1 MTIRHI
7 LTIAATTSIAAC
19 ALTSCDWIKDDLS
32 DCPECQGTLSVK
44 IEHRYNMLHADAAPS
59 RVEKADVFIRHGRD
73 TTQSLR
79 QGYARRVGLL
89 CRHGI
94 LGGRNLR
101 LPRMVRYRQQDLR
114 LGYANRLPR
123 HTARRHHRTPSAT
136 YLPRK
141 GRCHQRGTEE

>member
-59 RVEKADVFIRHGRD
+59 RVEKADVFIRNTVTGETQHKAFDKAMLDASGYYAD
-73 TTQSLR
+73 MEFAGAGTSTASYGQVSTTRSST
-79 QGYARRVGLL
+79 GIRRPSPSP
-89 CRHGI
+89 HS
-94 LGGRNLR
+94 
-101 LPRMVRYRQQDLR
+101 Q
-114 LGYANRLPR
+114 A
-123 HTARRHHRTPSAT
+123 TPSHT
-136 YLPRK
+136 V
-141 GRCHQRGTEE
+141 CHLSSTEGPMPPTWN